1 MVSNLNFSN
10 SQFERNPDAE
20 RQLLILR
27 IIYVLIMRC
36 ISHPL
41 QNSKVVQ
48 KKNENNE
55 VCLCCRTYHICL
67 RNMNSHSNFKASIS
81 FIMLQIFLCRVQKT
95 LRIKI

>member
-48 KKNENNE
+48 KK
-55 VCLCCRTYHICL
+55 
-67 RNMNSHSNFKASIS
+67 K
-81 FIMLQIFLCRVQKT
+81 
-95 LRIKI
+95 